1 MLLLI
6 SGDVHP
12 HPGPVLPHSR
22 RHPNASALNAA
33 SWNVRTL
40 LETKRSAG
48 RPTAIV
54 SRELCRYNIDIAALS
69 ETRILGDSI
78 ILEDA
83 GGYTFFLKGKP
94 DGDKHH
100 HGVGF
105 AIRTK
110 LVPLLQGKYPVGI
123 NERLMTMSLSLE
135 YYYKLKTISNYTCFY
150 L

>member
-1 MLLLI
+1 M
-6 SGDVHP
+6 
-12 HPGPVLPHSR
+12 
-22 RHPNASALNAA
+22 
-33 SWNVRTL
+33 RTL
-40 LETKRSAG
+40 LETKRSAA

-54 SRELCRYNIDIAALS
+54 AHELDRYNIDIAVLS
-69 ETRILGDSI
+69 ETRILGETVI
-78 ILEDA
+78 QETG

-123 NERLMTMSLSLE
+123 NETHDCESLIRGL
-135 YYYKLKTISNYTCFY
+135 YTKPY
-150 L
+150 